1 MNHKKSYKLLVKLAS
16 SLVALGLVS
25 PLMAQTD
32 RFANVNIE
40 TVSVAGK
47 VSMLVGSGGN
57 IGVSAGE
64 DGLLIID
71 DQYAPLAGRIK
82 EALARLSPQA
92 PKFLLNTHFHGD
104 HTGGNAEFG
113 IDSIII
119 AHENVR
125 QRLSEQGAAAS
136 ALPVVT
142 FNDDVSLH
150 FNGEEITLIHMPRGH
165 TDTDSVVM
173 FSESN
178 VIHMGD
184 HFFNGGFPFVDL
196 ASGGTVQGYIS
207 NLERAL
213 SWIENDTRVIPG
225 HGPLASKADLLNF
238 YNVVKDTS
246 IVIRV
251 MKSQGLSK
259 EEIVAQG
266 LDPMYE
272 SWGQGFIDESRW
284 IETVFDSYPR

>member
-1 MNHKKSYKLLVKLAS
+1 MKNLTIKSFF
-16 SLVALGLVS
+16 LGLS
-25 PLMAQTD
+25 LSLLAFSSAAQNQ
-32 RFANVNIE
+32 FENVTID
-40 TVSVAGK
+40 TASVAGNI
-47 VSMLVGSGGN
+47 SMLIGQGGN
-57 IGVSAGE
+57 IGVSAGS
-64 DGLLIID
+64 DGILIID
-71 DQYAPLAGRIK
+71 DQFAPLAGRIK
-82 EALARLSPQA
+82 TAIEALGSDV

-104 HTGGNAEFG
+104 HTGGNIEFG
-113 IDSIII
+113 AESVIV

-125 QRLSEQGAAAS
+125 MRMAAGDQPAV

-142 FNDDVSLH
+142 FDDDVTIH
-150 FNGEEITLIHMPRGH
+150 FNGEDVTLIHMPNGH

-196 ASGGTVQGYIS
+196 ANGGTVQGYLS

-213 SWIENDTRVIPG
+213 SWIGDDTAVIPG
-225 HGPLASKADLLNF
+225 HGPLATKSDLLNF

-246 IVIRV
+246 TAIRV
-251 MKSQGLSK
+251 MKSQRMNK
-259 EEIVAQG
+259 EETVAEG
-266 LDPMYE
+266 LGDEYE
-272 SWGQGFIDESRW
+272 SWGQGFINEQRW

>member
-1 MNHKKSYKLLVKLAS
+1 MKNLTIKSFF
-16 SLVALGLVS
+16 LGLS
-25 PLMAQTD
+25 LSLLAFSSAAQNQ
-32 RFANVNIE
+32 FENVTID
-40 TVSVAGK
+40 TVSVAGNI
-47 VSMLVGSGGN
+47 SMLIGQGGN
-57 IGVSAGE
+57 IGVSAGS
-64 DGLLIID
+64 DGILIID
-71 DQYAPLAGRIK
+71 DQFAPLAGRIK
-82 EALARLSPQA
+82 TAIEALGSDV

-104 HTGGNAEFG
+104 HTGGNIEFG
-113 IDSIII
+113 AESLII

-125 QRLSEQGAAAS
+125 MRMAAGGQPAV

-142 FNDDVSLH
+142 FDDDVTIH
-150 FNGEEITLIHMPRGH
+150 FNGEDVTLIHMPNGH

-196 ASGGTVQGYIS
+196 ANGGTVQGYLS

-213 SWIENDTRVIPG
+213 SWIGDDTAVIPG
-225 HGPLASKADLLNF
+225 HGPLATKSDLLNF

-246 IVIRV
+246 TAIRV
-251 MKSQGLSK
+251 MKSQRMNK
-259 EEIVAQG
+259 EETVAEG
-266 LDPMYE
+266 LGDEYE
-272 SWGQGFIDESRW
+272 SWGQGFINEQRW

>member
-1 MNHKKSYKLLVKLAS
+1 MKNLTIKSFF
-16 SLVALGLVS
+16 LGLS
-25 PLMAQTD
+25 LSLLAFSSAAQNQ
-32 RFANVNIE
+32 FENVTID
-40 TVSVAGK
+40 TVSVAGNI
-47 VSMLVGSGGN
+47 SMLIGQGGN
-57 IGVSAGE
+57 IGVSAGS
-64 DGLLIID
+64 DGILIID
-71 DQYAPLAGRIK
+71 DQFAPLAGRIK
-82 EALARLSPQA
+82 TAIEALGSDV

-104 HTGGNAEFG
+104 HTGGNIEFG
-113 IDSIII
+113 AESVIV

-125 QRLSEQGAAAS
+125 MRMAAGDQPAV

-142 FNDDVSLH
+142 FDDDVTIH
-150 FNGEEITLIHMPRGH
+150 FNGEDVTLIHMPNGH

-196 ASGGTVQGYIS
+196 ANGGTVQGYLS

-213 SWIENDTRVIPG
+213 SWIGDDTSVIPG
-225 HGPLASKADLLNF
+225 HGPLATKSDLLNF

-246 IVIRV
+246 TAIRV
-251 MKSQGLSK
+251 MKSQRMNK
-259 EEIVAQG
+259 EETVAEG
-266 LDPMYE
+266 LGDEYE
-272 SWGQGFIDESRW
+272 SWGQGFINEQRW

>member
-1 MNHKKSYKLLVKLAS
+1 MKNLTIKSFF
-16 SLVALGLVS
+16 LGLS
-25 PLMAQTD
+25 LSLLAFSSAAQNQ
-32 RFANVNIE
+32 FENVTID
-40 TVSVAGK
+40 TVSVAGNI
-47 VSMLVGSGGN
+47 SMLIGQGGN
-57 IGVSAGE
+57 IGVSAGS
-64 DGLLIID
+64 DGILIID
-71 DQYAPLAGRIK
+71 DQFAPLAGRIK
-82 EALARLSPQA
+82 TAIEALGSDV

-104 HTGGNAEFG
+104 HTGGNIEFG
-113 IDSIII
+113 AESVIV

-125 QRLSEQGAAAS
+125 MRMAAGDQPAG

-142 FNDDVSLH
+142 FDDAVTIH
-150 FNGEEITLIHMPRGH
+150 FNGEDVTLIHMPNGH

-196 ASGGTVQGYIS
+196 ANGGTVQGYLS

-213 SWIENDTRVIPG
+213 SWIGDDTAVIPG
-225 HGPLASKADLLNF
+225 HGPLATKSDLLNF

-246 IVIRV
+246 TAIRV
-251 MKSQGLSK
+251 MKSQRMNK
-259 EEIVAQG
+259 EETVAEG
-266 LDPMYE
+266 LGDEYE
-272 SWGQGFIDESRW
+272 SWGQGFINEQRW

>member
-1 MNHKKSYKLLVKLAS
+1 MKNLTIKSFF
-16 SLVALGLVS
+16 LGLS
-25 PLMAQTD
+25 LSLLAFSSAAQNQ
-32 RFANVNIE
+32 FENVTID
-40 TVSVAGK
+40 TVSVAGNI
-47 VSMLVGSGGN
+47 SMLIGQGGN
-57 IGVSAGE
+57 IGVSAGS
-64 DGLLIID
+64 DGILIID
-71 DQYAPLAGRIK
+71 DQFAPLAGRIK
-82 EALARLSPQA
+82 TAIEALGSDV

-104 HTGGNAEFG
+104 HTGGNIEFG
-113 IDSIII
+113 AESVIV

-125 QRLSEQGAAAS
+125 MRMAAGGQPAV

-142 FNDDVSLH
+142 FDDDVTIH
-150 FNGEEITLIHMPRGH
+150 FNGEDVTLIHMPNGH

-196 ASGGTVQGYIS
+196 ANGGTVQGYLS

-213 SWIENDTRVIPG
+213 SWIGDDTAVIPG
-225 HGPLASKADLLNF
+225 HGPLATKSDLLNF

-246 IVIRV
+246 TAIRV
-251 MKSQGLSK
+251 MKSQRMNK
-259 EEIVAQG
+259 EETVAEG
-266 LDPMYE
+266 LGDEYE
-272 SWGQGFIDESRW
+272 SWGQGFINEQRW